1 MKTGQHAT
9 TVGARIAGIVSC
21 VPPRIVDNSFFEE
34 RFGADA
40 VRDVTK
46 MIGVEKRH
54 YVESGVATSDMCVA
68 AANRAMEALGWER
81 DSIDGIIFVSQ
92 SADYLLPATS
102 CMLQERLDLRPSII
116 AYDVSLGCSGYPY
129 GLWQAMMA
137 VQTGAMKRMLLCVGD
152 VSTRRSDPNDRATV
166 MLFGDAGT
174 VTAIEHGGAEDVAH
188 FVLGTDGS
196 GAENLIIPSS
206 WHRNRKSEGR
216 LEGRNLDMLYMDGG
230 EIFNFTLKSV
240 PPLIRDTLEAAGH
253 AVDDYDAF
261 LLHQANMF
269 MIKHIAKKAKL
280 PADKVPLNMDRYG
293 NTSSASI
300 PLLMTS
306 DRAEMLRERECR
318 VAMFGFGVGYSWAA
332 ASLKLGPLKVCETIL
347 LDESSVAT
355 FPAGAA
361 AAAVVAQQLA

>member
-1 MKTGQHAT
+1 VATGQHAR
-9 TVGARIAGIVSC
+9 TVGAKIAGVVSC
-21 VPPRIVDNSFFEE
+21 VPPKIVDNSTFVE

-54 YVESGVATSDMCVA
+54 YVAPGVATSDLCEA
-68 AANRAMEALGWER
+68 AANRLLDQLGWER
-81 DSIDGIIFVSQ
+81 DSIDGLIFVSQ
-92 SADYLLPATS
+92 SPDYLLPATS
-102 CMLQERLDLRPSII
+102 CMLQERLGLRTTVI
-116 AYDVSLGCSGYPY
+116 AYDVSLGCSGYVY
-129 GLWQAMMA
+129 GLWMAMSG

-174 VTAIEHGGAEDVAH
+174 VTAIEASDDGEVAQ
-188 FVLGTDGS
+188 FVLGTDGR

-206 WHRNRKSEGR
+206 WHRIRKAEDH
-216 LEGRNLDMLYMDGG
+216 LEGRDLDMLYMDGG

-240 PPLIRDTLEAAGH
+240 PPLIRETVEVSGQAIEDH
-253 AVDDYDAF
+253 DAF

-280 PADKVPLNMDRYG
+280 PTEKVPLNMDRYG

-306 DRAEMLRERECR
+306 ELSDSLSSDRRRIG
-318 VAMFGFGVGYSWAA
+318 MFGFGVGYSWAGV
-332 ASLKLGPLKVCETIL
+332 SLDVGPLRCVETITL
-347 LDESSVAT
+347 GDEAAADTGAAPEELVAT
-355 FPAGAA
+355 S
-361 AAAVVAQQLA
+361 

>member
-1 MKTGQHAT
+1 VTTGRHAKTI
-9 TVGARIAGIVSC
+9 GARIAGLVSC
-21 VPPRIVDNSFFEE
+21 VPPRIVDNAHFTE

-46 MIGVEKRH
+46 MIGVEERR
-54 YVESGVATSDMCVA
+54 YVEPGVATSDLCEA
-68 AANRAMEALGWER
+68 AANRLIEQLGWER
-81 DSIDGIIFVSQ
+81 DSIDGLIFLSQ

-102 CMLQERLDLRPSII
+102 CMLQDRLGLSRNII

-137 VQTGAMKRMLLCVGD
+137 VQTGAVRRLLLCVGD

-174 VTAIEHGGAEDVAH
+174 VTAIEAGDENDVVH

-206 WHRNRKSEGR
+206 WHRLRKSEGH
-216 LEGRNLDMLYMDGG
+216 LEGRDLEMLYMDGG

-240 PPLIRDTLEAAGH
+240 PPLIRDMLEASGH
-253 AVDDYDAF
+253 PAEEHDAF

-280 PADKVPLNMDRYG
+280 PADKVPLNMDRFG

-300 PLLMTS
+300 PLLMTTEI
-306 DRAEMLRERECR
+306 AEQLKTKRSR

-332 ASLKLGPLKVCETIL
+332 ASLEIGPLACVELIEL
-347 LDESSVAT
+347 
-355 FPAGAA
+355 AGAVAPA
-361 AAAVVAQQLA
+361 AEPELVAAV